1 MELIDEFIEE
11 YVREVD
17 YWEAVADTV
26 RTMLETEFAT
36 SGLRA
41 IVTSR
46 AKSVER
52 LEGKLRA
59 RNQAQAYESVA
70 EMRLDIADLAGVRV
84 ALYFPGQMD
93 EAERIIESLL
103 EVQHK
108 KSFPEEGS
116 GSQSAS
122 DRSGHLQRFSGYSA
136 KHFRVHIPRSS
147 LNPGQLRYASA
158 LIEVQVASVL
168 MHAWSE
174 VEHDLIYKPLAGDLS
189 ASEYALLDQL
199 NGLVLSGEIALEQLQ
214 KATDQRVLKAK
225 TPFRDHFELAEF
237 IRTRLADLGADLTEA
252 TLGRVDVLFK
262 FLAAEAYATAAKVE
276 PYLDSVE
283 EDLELRPVA
292 DQLADLMLSESG
304 ERYDAYLKARTESRS
319 RALPFKAADLTRD
332 HDAVF
337 QVAVVRFITE
347 WIRLEKAIREKDSS
361 EINKLPIR
369 VLIDRMIK
377 NGSLSRAQGKEL
389 MDLMNLRNQVVHGRV
404 GSVSPERLE
413 EAAIQTRDIVDSLNL
428 VDK

>member
-11 YVREVD
+11 YAREVD
-17 YWEAVADTV
+17 YWDAVAVTV
-26 RTMLETEFAT
+26 RRMLETEFAT

-41 IVTSR
+41 IVSSR
-46 AKSVER
+46 AKSLER

-59 RNQAQAYESVA
+59 RNQTQAYESIA

-93 EAERIIESLL
+93 EAERIIESML

-116 GSQSAS
+116 GSQSPLV
-122 DRSGHLQRFSGYSA
+122 RSGHLQRFSGYGA
-136 KHFRVHIPRSS
+136 KHFRVRIPRSR
-147 LNPGQLRYASA
+147 LTQGQLRYSSA
-158 LIEVQVASVL
+158 LIEIQVASVL

-174 VEHDLIYKPLAGDLS
+174 VEHDLVYKPLAGDLS
-189 ASEYALLDQL
+189 SSEYALLDQL

-214 KATDQRVLKAK
+214 RATDRRVLKAK

-262 FLAAEAYATAAKVE
+262 FLAVEAYATAAKVE
-276 PYLDSVE
+276 PYLDSLE
-283 EDLELRPVA
+283 EDFELRPVA

-304 ERYDAYLKARTESRS
+304 ERYDAYLKARTESRA
-319 RALPFKAADLTRD
+319 RASHFKASDLATD
-332 HDAVF
+332 HDAIF
-337 QVAVVRFITE
+337 QVAIGQFITE
-347 WIRLEKAIREKDSS
+347 WILLEKVIRGQDSL
-361 EINKLPIR
+361 EVIKLPIR
-369 VLIDRMIK
+369 ALIERMIK
-377 NGSLSRAQGKEL
+377 NDSLSVAQGKEL
-389 MDLMNLRNQVVHGRV
+389 MELMNLRNQVVHGRV
-404 GSVSPERLE
+404 GSVSPELLK
-413 EAAIQTRDIVDSLNL
+413 EAASRIRQIVDSLKPA
-428 VDK
+428 D